1 VAGVSKSGLKAP
13 FFKHSGGTLFFSFLL
28 LLAAML
34 PNLAG
39 AAALSAQDKTCLACH
54 GLNGMQK
61 KLADGDMLA
70 LHINGGAFADS
81 VHGGMGCTACHAAVD
96 AKTHPAAGRKIDSAR
111 KYSVAQI
118 SVCKACHEDKFKQYE
133 NSIHASLLR
142 EGNPI
147 APVCTDC
154 HNPHAVKPKSAR
166 LSLKDVPCQ
175 KCHSSIFEAYA
186 GSVHGLAH
194 GKSDKSNAPICSDC
208 HQAHDVSAASTS
220 DHAKNACQGCHSNV
234 LRDHRDWLPNAA
246 THLQVI
252 SCPAC
257 HSPNAKRRVDL
268 RLFDSVSQ
276 QRVQEKEGV
285 PQFETRA
292 RSADEKGQG
301 LNSLAL
307 QSLLKQ
313 FNSDGSEGKTTLR
326 GRLEV
331 TESAAIHQLATKDK
345 ALSDCAICHSA
356 GGNAFQSVTVS
367 IVGPD
372 GRPLR
377 YDAQKD
383 VLNTVV
389 SVDSVSG
396 FYAIGSTRIKLLD
409 WLLVLT
415 MLGGIS
421 IPIGHQT
428 VRWIFRR
435 YAQKLREEE
444 AAKNAGTATPPAGPA
459 GDTNK

>member
-1 VAGVSKSGLKAP
+1 MAGVGKSGLKAP
-13 FFKHSGGTLFFSFLL
+13 FFKHSGGMLFFPFLL
-28 LLAAML
+28 LLAAIL

-39 AAALSAQDKTCLACH
+39 AAALSEQDKICLACH
-54 GLNGMQK
+54 GSNGMQK
-61 KLADGDMLA
+61 KLADGDTLA
-70 LHINGGAFADS
+70 LHVNGGVFAAS

-96 AKTHPAAGRKIDSAR
+96 PKIHPGAGRKIDSAR
-111 KYSVAQI
+111 KYSVAQM
-118 SVCKACHEDKFKQYE
+118 SVCKTCHEDKFKQYE
-133 NSIHASLLR
+133 GSIHASLLR

-175 KCHSSIFEAYA
+175 KCHGSIFEAYA
-186 GSVHGLAH
+186 GSVHGLARSQ
-194 GKSDKSNAPICSDC
+194 SDKSNAPICSDC
-208 HQAHDVSAASTS
+208 HRAHDVSAASTS
-220 DHAKNACQGCHSNV
+220 EQAKNACQGCHANV
-234 LRDHRDWLPNAA
+234 LRSHQDWLPNAE

-276 QRVQEKEGV
+276 QRVKEKEGV

-292 RSADEKGQG
+292 HSADEKGQG
-301 LNSLAL
+301 LNALAL

-313 FNSDGSEGKTTLR
+313 FNSDGAQGKTTLR

-331 TESAAIHQLATKDK
+331 SDSAEIHQLRTKDK
-345 ALSDCAICHSA
+345 AISDCATCHSA

-377 YDAQKD
+377 YDAQKE

-389 SVDSVSG
+389 SVDSVRG

-409 WLLVLT
+409 WLLILAVLSG
-415 MLGGIS
+415 LAV
-421 IPIGHQT
+421 PVGHQT
-428 VRWIFRR
+428 LRWLFRR

-444 AAKNAGTATPPAGPA
+444 AAKISANTTKPAASDGGP
-459 GDTNK
+459 NK